1 MPDLS
6 SIKEKAARGM
16 NRAANAVGIE
26 RTNTQDS
33 NTMDEIAEFCPK
45 LTYQQRMIGFGSCFV
60 LGYLITFTSFN
71 YFEDLI
77 LGNPVPFVLV
87 YTLGNIISLFSA
99 MFLCGPKRQF
109 KNMFDD
115 KRKTT
120 TIVYLSTLLLSII
133 VAFIPFESSIKLSIL
148 LLLLFVQF
156 FSSIWYSLSYIP
168 FARKAVKKCFR
179 DNTENV

>member
-16 NRAANAVGIE
+16 NRAASAVGIE

-87 YTLGNIISLFSA
+87 YSEF
-99 MFLCGPKRQF
+99 FV
-109 KNMFDD
+109 
-115 KRKTT
+115 
-120 TIVYLSTLLLSII
+120 IVT
-133 VAFIPFESSIKLSIL
+133 V
-148 LLLLFVQF
+148 
-156 FSSIWYSLSYIP
+156 
-168 FARKAVKKCFR
+168 
-179 DNTENV
+179 N